1 MPKITRRINA
11 EKAGRIPPRVQDR
24 LNRWRAQHR
33 GREPH
38 HQRSRDI
45 PAEVHEMAEIAAT
58 DFGRVP
64 SACSRP
70 DVAAVRTMR
79 RRMREARL

>member
-11 EKAGRIPPRVQDR
+11 ERAGKIPPRVQVR
-24 LNRWRAQHR
+24 LDRWRAQHR

-45 PAEVHEMAEIAAT
+45 PAEIHEMAEVVAT
-58 DFGRVP
+58 DYGKLP
-64 SACSRP
+64 EACSRP
-70 DVAAVRTMR
+70 DAAAVQTVR